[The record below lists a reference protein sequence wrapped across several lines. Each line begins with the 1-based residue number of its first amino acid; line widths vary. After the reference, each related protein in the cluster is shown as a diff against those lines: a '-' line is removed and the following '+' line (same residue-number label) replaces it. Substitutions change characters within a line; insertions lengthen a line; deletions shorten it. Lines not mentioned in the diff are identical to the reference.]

1 MICSKCGSNCAD
13 DTKFCP
19 ICGNR
24 FPVPGEAPVAGFST
38 AADNV
43 SQSTPNT
50 QQTYNQGYGYQT
62 NPNLN
67 PGYNQYVNPG
77 DINEG
82 NLPDSLKPLS
92 PWAYLGY
99 YCLFSMIPCA
109 GIILAFVFAFGSNE
123 NVNRRNFARFYLLM
137 LAIGV
142 VISLMFMILF
152 GSLFASVFREIQ
164 QNLPHGG
171 YYY

>member
-24 FPVPGEAPVAGFST
+24 FPAPGETPVAGFST
-38 AADNV
+38 SADHV
-43 SQSTPNT
+43 SQNP
-50 QQTYNQGYGYQT
+50 QQTYNQGYGYQN
-62 NPNLN
+62 NPN
-67 PGYNQYVNPG
+67 PGYNQYMNPG
-77 DINEG
+77 EITES
-82 NLPDSLKPLS
+82 NLPDSLKPMS

-99 YCLFSMIPCA
+99 YCLFTMLPCA

-123 NVNRRNFARFYLLM
+123 NVNRRNFARFYLLL

-142 VISLMFMILF
+142 VVSLLFTLLF
-152 GSLFASVFREIQ
+152 GAMFSSIFREL
-164 QNLPHGG
+164 QNYMPYTYNG
-171 YYY
+171 YY